1 MAKTK
6 KQKSK
11 NPFIR
16 LATDIKKYPA
26 MYLMIIP
33 VILYFLLFHYRPM
46 YGLLMAFEN
55 YSPRLGISGSEWVGF
70 EHFKAFFNDTYF
82 FRILR
87 NTLVIS
93 FSSLIFGFPM
103 PIIFAL
109 LLNEVRCERFKKTIQ
124 TTSYLPHFISLVV
137 ICGMIKSFTAD
148 NGLVTQIL
156 ASLGINTGTM
166 LQNEK
171 LFVPI
176 MILSDMWQNTG
187 WDAIIYIAAISAI
200 DQELYEAAQIDG
212 AGRWKQLF
220 NITLPSI
227 LPTIVILL
235 IMRVG
240 SIMSVGSEK
249 ILLLYNPGI
258 YETSDVIATYVYRK
272 GLLEN
277 SWSYSAAIG
286 MFNSV
291 INLILLVIANSVSK
305 HLTESSLW

>member
-16 LATDIKKYPA
+16 LAADIKKYPA

-46 YGLLMAFEN
+46 YGLFMAFEN
-55 YSPRLGISGSEWVGF
+55 YSPRLGISGSEWVGL

-124 TTSYLPHFISLVV
+124 TTSYLP
-137 ICGMIKSFTAD
+137 
-148 NGLVTQIL
+148 Q
-156 ASLGINTGTM
+156 
-166 LQNEK
+166 
-171 LFVPI
+171 
-176 MILSDMWQNTG
+176 W
-187 WDAIIYIAAISAI
+187 
-200 DQELYEAAQIDG
+200 
-212 AGRWKQLF
+212 
-220 NITLPSI
+220 
-227 LPTIVILL
+227 
-235 IMRVG
+235 
-240 SIMSVGSEK
+240 
-249 ILLLYNPGI
+249 
-258 YETSDVIATYVYRK
+258 
-272 GLLEN
+272 
-277 SWSYSAAIG
+277 
-286 MFNSV
+286 
-291 INLILLVIANSVSK
+291 
-305 HLTESSLW
+305 